1 MVLEF
6 TVTVVTRSLSLNV
19 IPDGRLERL
28 KLIDALYQKGWNSVE
43 IAKHLNE
50 QGILSPSGKA
60 YYPKLVWVTHHKFKQ
75 RATRRVIKGLD
86 LSHMGFTLRV

>member
-1 MVLEF
+1 M
-6 TVTVVTRSLSLNV
+6 VTRSLSLNV

-28 KLIDALYQKGWNSVE
+28 QLIASLYEQGWNSVE

-50 QGILSPSGKA
+50 RGILTPTGKA
-60 YYPKLVWVTHHKFKQ
+60 YYPKLIWVTHNKFNQ

-86 LSHMGFTLRV
+86 ISDVSFTLRV